1 MPAVPLLVDRP
12 LEGVVRLRLDRPQ
25 RRNALDSE
33 MVDGLHGA
41 VGGLDARAAVLAS
54 TDART
59 FCAGADLDLADAERA
74 QVSDR
79 LYALYQRMIDVG
91 TVLVAAVDGPAVGGG
106 AQLAVACDLR
116 VAGPAARFRFA
127 GPGHGLAV
135 GAWALPALVGRG
147 RAMDLCLTMRWVD
160 AEEALRV
167 GLVDR
172 LVEDPEAEA
181 LALAAGFAQLEPAA
195 VRRVKAVVGTAS
207 RHAVALEA
215 EAEGNRTTWSGSIEG
230 LDGGSGGV
238 APATALPGETRG

>member
-1 MPAVPLLVDRP
+1 MPGAPLLVDRP
-12 LEGVVRLRLDRPQ
+12 LEGVVRLRLDRAQ
-25 RRNALDSE
+25 RRNAI
-33 MVDGLHGA
+33 DGELVEALHDA
-41 VGGLDARAAVLAS
+41 VAGFDGSPAVLAS

-59 FCAGADLDLADAERA
+59 FCAGADLDLGDAERA
-74 QVSDR
+74 LVSDR
-79 LYALYQRMIDVG
+79 LYALYERMIG
-91 TVLVAAVDGPAVGGG
+91 ARTVLVAAVNGPAVGGG

-116 VAGPAARFRFA
+116 VAGPGARFRFA

-160 AEEALRV
+160 AEEALRL

-181 LALAAGFAQLEPAA
+181 LALAGGFARLDPDA
-195 VRRVKAVVGTAS
+195 VGRVKAVVGTAS

-215 EAEGNRTTWSGSIEG
+215 EAEGNRATWSGSIAG
-230 LDGGSGGV
+230 LTTDG
-238 APATALPGETRG
+238 ATSPRAVPLPGGTRG